1 MGGEVEFDER
11 EGGGE
16 ERERRKKKRVS
27 PPPPR
32 LKGKRKKGGGLEKKT
47 SRTVRDPQPVFEL
60 RLDRQLLQ
68 PPVDLRPP
76 AVHQHRS
83 NADARQ
89 QHEVVDNARFQR
101 SVDHRRAT
109 VLDDDRLPSEA
120 LEVREGL
127 GENGDAVEGG
137 VGLDLEA
144 FFFGGERR
152 GLGREERKKE
162 SERGR
167 KGERG
172 FWRPAFAALD
182 ISKAALFAT
191 RCRGQMSPFRHPAFT
206 ILMSLL
212 CLL

>member
-1 MGGEVEFDER
+1 MRGR
-11 EGGGE
+11 EGGGR
-16 ERERRKKKRVS
+16 EREGKKS
-27 PPPPR
+27 EFPPPPPATR
-32 LKGKRKKGGGLEKKT
+32 EKEKRGGGLEKKT

-144 FFFGGERR
+144 FFFGGGSVGVWVEKR
-152 GLGREERKKE
+152 GKKE

-172 FWRPAFAALD
+172 FWRPAFAALRF
-182 ISKAALFAT
+182 SKAALFAT